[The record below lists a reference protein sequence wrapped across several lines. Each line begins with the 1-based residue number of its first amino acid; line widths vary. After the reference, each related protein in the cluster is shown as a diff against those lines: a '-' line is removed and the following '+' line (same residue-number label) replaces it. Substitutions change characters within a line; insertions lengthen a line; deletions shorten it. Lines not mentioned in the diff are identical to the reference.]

1 MQRILETERLLLRE
15 FIEEDAEE
23 LFVLENDPEV
33 MSHAISYPG
42 VEVSFSDCEKA
53 VKRQRQYYKKH
64 PGLGIWVVV
73 LKDNSAFVGWAGL
86 KHVDHSKEI
95 EMSMRFQKTYW
106 NQGFAAEIGAALIR
120 YGFEV
125 LDLKRIVAA
134 SRPEHGASKR
144 FLEKIG
150 MHLTD
155 PRRFYEADVHSYV
168 IERPSEM

>member
-15 FIEEDAEE
+15 FVEDDAEE

-33 MSHAISYPG
+33 TRHALSYSG
-42 VEVSFSDCEKA
+42 LETSFSDCEEA
-53 VKRQRQYYKKH
+53 IRRQRQYYKKH
-64 PGLGIWVVV
+64 PGLGIWGVI
-73 LKDNSAFVGWAGL
+73 LKHTGSFVGWAGL
-86 KHVDHSKEI
+86 KHVDHSREI
-95 EMSMRFQKTYW
+95 EMSMRFHKMYW
-106 NQGFAAEIGAALIR
+106 NLGFAAEVGSALIR
-120 YGFEV
+120 YGFEK

-168 IERPSEM
+168 IERPSEQ